1 MLLLP
6 SGPATPSEG
15 QDRDHPIVLERYKK
29 DEFACLLKA
38 IYPTY
43 VHVMFIYTPFF
54 TCERVWTFDRATS
67 LISGKDLDLHLKKE
81 EWVSVLKLSTI
92 WNMTKVCR
100 TQSLRAGSTDIQYLL
115 TRSGST
121 RFTSCRLIKCYR
133 RLKRSFWRERMESV
147 HGWTKQSR
155 VS

>member
-67 LISGKDLDLHLKKE
+67 LISGKDLDLHLKE

-92 WNMTKVCR
+92 WNMIKVCP
-100 TQSLRAGSTDIQYLL
+100 TQSIRAGPTDAHNIFTL

-121 RFTSCRLIKCYR
+121 RFIGCRLI
-133 RLKRSFWRERMESV
+133 
-147 HGWTKQSR
+147 
-155 VS
+155 

>member
-6 SGPATPSEG
+6 SGHATPSEG

-29 DEFACLLKA
+29 DEFACLLKVM
-38 IYPTY
+38 YPTY
-43 VHVMFIYTPFF
+43 VHAMFIYIPFF

-92 WNMTKVCR
+92 WNMTKVCPK
-100 TQSLRAGSTDIQYLL
+100 QSIRAGPTDAHNIFTL
-115 TRSGST
+115 TRGST
-121 RFTSCRLIKCYR
+121 RFIGCRLI
-133 RLKRSFWRERMESV
+133 
-147 HGWTKQSR
+147 
-155 VS
+155 